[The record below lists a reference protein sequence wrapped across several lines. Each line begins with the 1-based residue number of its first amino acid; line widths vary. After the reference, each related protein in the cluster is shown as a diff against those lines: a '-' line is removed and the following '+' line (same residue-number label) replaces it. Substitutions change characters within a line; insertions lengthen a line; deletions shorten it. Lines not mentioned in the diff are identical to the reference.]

1 MRWFLFSLLQ
11 ILSIFLKCDAQTTSQ
26 ENVLND
32 SIKQKLEIYYPTA
45 FVLPYAQGKEKYQVM
60 FTHNYDDAHNSGE
73 KNKHHSHLVAFNL
86 KMTGDSITKLWRM
99 EDYISDL
106 VDNPGNLETE
116 IYWLQQYCSTTDI
129 DKDGVVEP
137 VVCYASEGNNG
148 IDDGRLK
155 IIMWYKGEKIGV
167 RHQNGVL
174 DFQRNTKV
182 DKKFYK
188 LPSAIR
194 EHVYALMSD
203 IEKNNKAIFPYGWK
217 DKMKKGVGEIRE

>member
-1 MRWFLFSLLQ
+1 MRMFLISLLL
-11 ILSIFLKCDAQTTSQ
+11 IASYFCKCDAQTTAKEFAIS
-26 ENVLND
+26 D
-32 SIKQKLEIYYPTA
+32 SVKQILEIYYPTA
-45 FVLPYAQGKEKYQVM
+45 FILPYIQGKDKYQLL
-60 FTHNYDDAHNSGE
+60 FTHNFDDAHNSGE

-86 KMTGDSITKLWRM
+86 KMAGESITKVWRM
-99 EDYISDL
+99 EDYISDQ

-129 DKDGVVEP
+129 DGDGIVEP

-155 IIMWYKGEKIGV
+155 IIIWYKGEKIGI

-174 DFQRNTKV
+174 DFQRNIKV

-188 LPSAIR
+188 LPSSIK
-194 EHVYALMSD
+194 EHVYALMAD
-203 IEKNNKAIFPYGWK
+203 IEKNNRAIFPYGWK
-217 DKMKKGVGEIRE
+217 EKMEKGVSVIKE